1 MMIQRKKLTIFTDA
15 KDNILVD
22 ELKKIISCMY
32 NSHIIALSLYRH
44 IGLMCTHFVDNT
56 NKLICL

>member
-32 NSHIIALSLYRH
+32 NAHIITFSFYWY
-44 IGLMCTHFVDNT
+44 IGLMCTF
-56 NKLICL
+56 CR